1 MKYLS
6 RILILALALAAV
18 LSCFVACDGG
28 EASEDT
34 TAPAEGEIGEFVD
47 LAATVKF
54 DPNSGRVYTE
64 ATVKITSALNEQN
77 LNQLETLAQELLK

>member
-34 TAPAEGEIGEFVD
+34 TAPAEGEIGDIILEEI
-47 LAATVKF
+47 APATYAVI
-54 DPNSGRVYTE
+54 DDYRDMVLSL
-64 ATVKITSALNEQN
+64 I
-77 LNQLETLAQELLK
+77 